1 MLPRPSSLLNIRG
14 FLKGHCVQQVHLS
27 WSQKQQSGCIC
38 LAHLRGTS
46 SSHPPRNFS
55 AHHWHAGQKLVKAVK
70 AYDDSAM
77 EAGLVR
83 GAAVVSLLQ
92 DPAQAQ
98 VLGICN
104 VPGTQACAMHT
115 CVPVFQALC
124 MACQSQSRPGH
135 A

>member
-1 MLPRPSSLLNIRG
+1 MLPRPCSLLNIRG

-27 WSQKQQSGCIC
+27 RSKEQQSGCIC
-38 LAHLRGTS
+38 LAHLRGIS
-46 SSHPPRNFS
+46 SSHPPSYFS
-55 AHHWHAGQKLVKAVK
+55 THHWHAGQKLVKAVK
-70 AYDDSAM
+70 VYDDSTM

-92 DPAQAQ
+92 CLVWPEPLSHALCLALQP
-98 VLGICN
+98 VLA
-104 VPGTQACAMHT
+104 THACQ
-115 CVPVFQALC
+115 CPQALC